1 MKNLLTKAIAVILAV
16 TSFHQPCKGDEFDKE
31 LEVFLV
37 ISSFNPDTERTLGFI
52 NELSQTLQESYP
64 AKHVILIEDLA
75 AKSFSGD
82 SHWWK
87 GRVRRLI
94 SRYKDRN
101 LKAIIAIG
109 QEAWAALSSQDSI
122 PGKIP
127 IFGSFISS
135 NGIDLPDHKID
146 ETWEPEWIN
155 SSRKARRK
163 TYSGGTLVSYSPYKN
178 VDIILSLFPKTRTVA
193 FICDNTYGGQSLK
206 AYMKKVMPMMAQLDY
221 RIFDSRKLYVTQIED
236 SIRALPQNSAIL
248 IGTWK
253 VNKDGQYYTENS
265 LQNLLSARPDIPVF
279 SLAGTGIGSVAIGGY
294 IPQYNH
300 NANNIAKQ
308 IVNYKLGEID
318 SLRFINEGGWY
329 NFDSKQ
335 LIKFGISPAELPS
348 HSKLINVP
356 DPRVQKYR
364 SYLLVVSAVV
374 ALLTIFIVALFI
386 LFYHNKKL
394 KDSLQ
399 KNTTELLEAKEM
411 AEESNRLKSAF
422 LANMSHEIRT
432 PLNAIVGFSNLLAEP
447 DFPEEE
453 KKNVTSIIARNSE
466 LLLTLITDIL
476 DFSRLETGKLNFIY
490 KEVNVYELCNQVIKT
505 SAHMKKNDVKY
516 EVVDGEPGLFIR
528 SDAHRLSQVL
538 LNLVTNSAK
547 YTEEG
552 SIKIEYK
559 ITEKRGFKE
568 LLFMVTDTGK
578 GIPEEKHS
586 KLFERFGKLDD
597 FKQGAGLGLAIS
609 KQIVTKLGG
618 EIWIDP
624 HYKHGARF
632 CFTHPL

>member
-1 MKNLLTKAIAVILAV
+1 MRNLLTKSILLLLAIS
-16 TSFHQPCKGDEFDKE
+16 SFYKPCKGEEFDKE

-52 NELSQTLQESYP
+52 NELSQKLQESYP

-253 VNKDGQYYTENS
+253 VNKDGQYYTKNS

-300 NANNIAKQ
+300 NANNIANQ
-308 IVNYKLGEID
+308 IVNYKLGAID
-318 SLRFINEGGWY
+318 SIRFINEGGWY

-399 KNTTELLEAKEM
+399 KSTTELLEAKEM

-490 KEVNVYELCNQVIKT
+490 KEVNVNELCNQVIKT